1 MPIAAAE
8 SPPSSEREERV
19 FTIAFSIMDS
29 SEDGEAVAA
38 FLRVRDLLHRRGG
51 TFRCMLERYD
61 EAQRLNENL
70 GRQNTQLLRENAA
83 LRARSRRV
91 PAAALLGGARRLLS
105 RPTVQEFRYWDI
117 GFMVVIAVWAAIG
130 LLGAAS
136 ACALAAAVLI
146 FAAFTHWFSPAR
158 LLAGVLL
165 AVAAYITAVPAPAK
179 PLRPAP
185 AGFAVAEA
193 PPQVTPPSLGRAPP
207 TGRSHRPRSGS
218 GC

>member
-51 TFRCMLERYD
+51 TFRRMLERYE
-61 EAQRLNENL
+61 EAERLNENL
-70 GRQNTQLLRENAA
+70 GRQNTRLLRENAA
-83 LRARSRRV
+83 LRARYGRLV

-105 RPTVQEFRYWDI
+105 RPAVQGFRHWDI
-117 GFMVVIAVWAAIG
+117 GFM
-130 LLGAAS
+130 
-136 ACALAAAVLI
+136 
-146 FAAFTHWFSPAR
+146 AFTHWFSPAR
-158 LLAGVLL
+158 LFAGIVL
-165 AVAAYITAVPAPAK
+165 AVAAYVTAVPAPAK
-179 PLRPAP
+179 TLRPTT

-193 PPQVTPPSLGRAPP
+193 PLQWPASP
-207 TGRSHRPRSGS
+207 
-218 GC
+218 